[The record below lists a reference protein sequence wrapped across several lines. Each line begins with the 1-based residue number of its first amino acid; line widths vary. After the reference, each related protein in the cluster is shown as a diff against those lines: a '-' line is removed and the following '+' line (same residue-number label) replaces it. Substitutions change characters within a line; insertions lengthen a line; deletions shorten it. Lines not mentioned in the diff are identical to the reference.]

1 MYLVLSRH
9 RSETQGVSPVGGSGA
24 TRSPVWGRCN
34 DEVPPDPHDV
44 FRRSTI
50 HPAKVHLNSRVNNN
64 SSPSLHLPPPPG
76 GMLLATHS
84 HRASR
89 RLLVASMS
97 VSRPSPGS
105 TTPTPPQTNT
115 ETRTSQSA
123 SSTPRASVEKPDL
136 AKPLS
141 PSSEP
146 LSSLLQDALSSSLPH
161 DSPKTPSPSSTPR
174 PFTPPNSVTPPPK
187 AHHAPVNRSKRA
199 LPSHQRPRLV
209 SRLSR
214 SSSTT
219 GTTYANAED
228 DSHTRARVHD
238 HAHAHEPSSATINEI
253 QRRLSSGGT
262 PLSPGTSMWAMDYA
276 HQHTRLESFPDLDP
290 RTGLPKSPDM
300 RTSDARLQ
308 IQRTISE
315 LSSHEGEVDDEP
327 QMSLPLVGSV
337 ALPRSPF
344 DVGRRAFSTSV
355 SASQDFSKDISKWAK
370 NWLPGTS
377 VSKEHVDSIL
387 SEDDQAPTAEQEQE
401 HINKKYETPKNPL
414 VFCHGLLGFDV
425 LGPRNIAPMQISY
438 WRGVREVLES
448 NGAEVMICRVPATA
462 SIKDRATILM
472 EQIEKQYEGRTVNL
486 IGHSMGGLDCRYLI
500 SVLKP
505 TKFSVCSLTTIS
517 TPHRGSPFAD
527 YVIDN
532 VIGRDRLPQLLGM
545 MESLNL
551 PNSGDGSAFAALG
564 TRAMRVFN
572 TEVIDDPNVH
582 YYSWG
587 ASCDPGLLDTFRWPH
602 NVIYAKE
609 GPNDGLVSVYSAR
622 WGEYRGTL
630 LGVNHLEMVGW
641 VNAMKNM
648 FSNLTG
654 NPVSFKPGT
663 FYLEIVSC

>member
-1 MYLVLSRH
+1 M
-9 RSETQGVSPVGGSGA
+9 TAA
-24 TRSPVWGRCN
+24 TR
-34 DEVPPDPHDV
+34 PPSA
-44 FRRSTI
+44 ST
-50 HPAKVHLNSRVNNN
+50 
-64 SSPSLHLPPPPG
+64 
-76 GMLLATHS
+76 
-84 HRASR
+84 
-89 RLLVASMS
+89 
-97 VSRPSPGS
+97 GS
-105 TTPTPPQTNT
+105 TTPPPPSPPKQSD
-115 ETRTSQSA
+115 RVSPSQESSA
-123 SSTPRASVEKPDL
+123 STPRASVEKSKKSDF
-136 AKPLS
+136 AKPLT

-146 LSSLLQDALSSSLPH
+146 LSSLLQDALSSPLPK
-161 DSPKTPSPSSTPR
+161 DRVKSSAVR
-174 PFTPPNSVTPPPK
+174 PFTPPDDLTLPPK
-187 AHHAPVNRSKRA
+187 AHHAPENRSKRTF
-199 LPSHQRPRLV
+199 PSHSRPRLV

-228 DSHTRARVHD
+228 DHHTRARVHE
-238 HAHAHEPSSATINEI
+238 HAHDQCPSNETINEI
-253 QRRLSSGGT
+253 QRRLSTGGT
-262 PLSPGTSMWAMDYA
+262 PLSPGTSMWALNYA

-290 RTGLPKSPDM
+290 GTGLPKSPLASPT
-300 RTSDARLQ
+300 RESDARLQ

-327 QMSLPLVGSV
+327 HLSLPLVGSV
-337 ALPRSPF
+337 ALPKSPF

-355 SASQDFSKDISKWAK
+355 SASQDFSKDFSKWAK
-370 NWLPGTS
+370 NWLPGTT
-377 VSKEHVDSIL
+377 VSKENVDSIL
-387 SEDDQAPTAEQEQE
+387 SEADQAPTKEQEQE
-401 HINKKYETPKNPL
+401 QISKKYETPKNPL

-462 SIKDRATILM
+462 SIKDRATILK

-663 FYLEIVSC
+663 FYLEIVSG

>member
-1 MYLVLSRH
+1 MS
-9 RSETQGVSPVGGSGA
+9 
-24 TRSPVWGRCN
+24 N
-34 DEVPPDPHDV
+34 
-44 FRRSTI
+44 I
-50 HPAKVHLNSRVNNN
+50 
-64 SSPSLHLPPPPG
+64 SPSPP
-76 GMLLATHS
+76 S
-84 HRASR
+84 
-89 RLLVASMS
+89 
-97 VSRPSPGS
+97 GS
-105 TTPTPPQTNT
+105 TTPTPPPVNADSSTASGQQQLPT
-115 ETRTSQSA
+115 SA
-123 SSTPRASVEKPDL
+123 SFAQATHEGSRYDKRGF

-146 LSSLLQDALSSSLPH
+146 LSSLLQDALSSPLPH
-161 DSPKTPSPSSTPR
+161 DRSDFSATRR
-174 PFTPPNSVTPPPK
+174 PFTPPNSVTPPPR
-187 AHHAPVNRSKRA
+187 AHYAPVDRMKRA
-199 LPSHQRPRLV
+199 LSLHQRPRLV

-214 SSSTT
+214 SSPTSS
-219 GTTYANAED
+219 TTYANAQD
-228 DSHTRARVHD
+228 DSHTRTGAHD
-238 HAHAHEPSSATINEI
+238 HSHAIEPTDKTVSEI
-253 QRRLSSGGT
+253 QRRLSSSGF
-262 PLSPGTSMWAMDYA
+262 PLSPGTSMWATDYA
-276 HQHTRLESFPDLDP
+276 HQNTRLQSFPDLDP
-290 RTGLPKSPDM
+290 RTGLPKSPVG
-300 RTSDARLQ
+300 SPSKCCDARWQ

-315 LSSHEGEVDDEP
+315 LSSTHQGEVEDEP
-327 QMSLPLVGSV
+327 HVSLPLVGNV
-337 ALPRSPF
+337 PMPRSPF
-344 DVGRRAFSTSV
+344 GVGRRAFSTSV
-355 SASQDFSKDISKWAK
+355 SASQDFSKDFGKWAK
-370 NWLPGTS
+370 NWLPGSS
-377 VSKEHVDSIL
+377 VSKDRVDSIL
-387 SEDDQAPTAEQEQE
+387 SEADQAPTVEQEQE
-401 HINKKYETPKNPL
+401 HIQRKYKTPQNPL

-462 SIKDRATILM
+462 SIKDRAMILK

-500 SVLKP
+500 SMLKP
-505 TKFSVCSLTTIS
+505 EKFKVCSLTTIS

-532 VIGRDRLPQLLGM
+532 VIGRDRLPQLLSM

-551 PNSGDGSAFAALG
+551 PNSGDGSAFSALG

-602 NVIYAKE
+602 SVIYAKE

-648 FSNLTG
+648 FSTLTG
-654 NPVSFKPGT
+654 NSVSFKPGT
-663 FYLEIVSC
+663 FYLEIVGWPSNNASN